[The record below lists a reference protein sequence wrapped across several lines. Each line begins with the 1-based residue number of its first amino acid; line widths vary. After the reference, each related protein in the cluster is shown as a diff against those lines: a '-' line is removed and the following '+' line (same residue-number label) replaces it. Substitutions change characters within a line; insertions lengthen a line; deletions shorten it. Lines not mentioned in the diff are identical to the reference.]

1 MDIRKVYLLILL
13 CTFCILSPVYTQQ
26 SLSDEFRK
34 VAGDYAALYTSK
46 VEVGYSPYLYINH
59 PYWDTDEFKKGA
71 VCYGGLVYTDLQLR
85 YDTFKKQLIVITP
98 EKRILL
104 QVDMR
109 KVDYFI
115 IGDKKFVPHNDTF
128 AAILYDSPQMCLTQ
142 YIVSTMESQV
152 KKNDLYYSRFK
163 KKSYFSLRSGGTD
176 YVITSRSGFL
186 KLFPTYKKQ
195 LKAYCRKER
204 LDFKEDGGVWAMTRL
219 TEYIDSLI
227 HGK

>member
-1 MDIRKVYLLILL
+1 MRKTHLYTLL
-13 CTFCILSPVYTQQ
+13 CVLCFPSLVCAQQ
-26 SLSDEFRK
+26 AVFDEFRK
-34 VAGDYAALYTSK
+34 AAGDYAALYSGK
-46 VEVGYSPYLYINH
+46 AEENYNQQ
-59 PYWDTDEFKKGA
+59 K
-71 VCYGGLVYTDLQLR
+71 
-85 YDTFKKQLIVITP
+85 
-98 EKRILL
+98 KRITL

-109 KVDYFI
+109 KVDYFVI
-115 IGDKKFVPHNDTF
+115 EGQKFVPQGDCF
-128 AAILYDSPQMCLTQ
+128 AALLYDSPQMCLTQ

-204 LDFKEDGGVWAMTRL
+204 LDFKEDGGVRAMTRL